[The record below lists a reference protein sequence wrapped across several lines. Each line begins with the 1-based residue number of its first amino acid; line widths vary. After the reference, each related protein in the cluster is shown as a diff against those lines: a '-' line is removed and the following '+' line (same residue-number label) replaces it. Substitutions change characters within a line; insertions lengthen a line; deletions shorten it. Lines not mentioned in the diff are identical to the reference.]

1 MSSSANAVSV
11 VSTLKP
17 GIYIQNDSGGYWY
30 ATGDQAIAF
39 KKFPRW
45 KYEGQGS
52 TYWMG
57 NSKAEEKVKGK
68 RHTFNMVLAGTNFW
82 LKTRDKKMRH
92 IMEIV
97 SPPEPP
103 K

>member
-1 MSSSANAVSV
+1 MSSSTTGASV

-17 GIYIQNDSGGYWY
+17 GIYIQNNSGGYWY
-30 ATGDQAIAF
+30 ATSEQASAF

-52 TYWMG
+52 TYWMS

-68 RHTFNMVLAGTNFW
+68 RHTFNMLLAGTDFW
-82 LKTRDKKMRH
+82 LKTSDGKMRH
-92 IMEIV
+92 IMEIM
-97 SPPEPP
+97 PPP
-103 K
+103 KPPK